1 VEGVVAQAPT
11 IRSLIMAKKTT
22 SPSVSVALATYN
34 GELFLREQL
43 ESIQGQ
49 SVLPQEIVISDD
61 NSQDSTVA
69 LVGEVLTPAWCDSQ
83 GVAIRVIQNQK
94 ALGPGKNFE
103 QAILACS
110 SDLVVLADQDD
121 LWHGNK
127 VERLVT
133 EFAEKPEVLLV
144 HSDAR
149 LVDSAGQPVGMRL
162 TEGIG
167 FSVEELEILASGH
180 SLPAFIK
187 RNLATGA
194 TMMFRRELA
203 DIAFPLPSGEL
214 HDGWLALT
222 ASLLDGVVFVPE
234 ELIDYRQH
242 GGNQIGGKPLGPADS
257 IVAVLKSWRELTDV
271 LAQRNKDILALVGRM
286 GGRVSPR
293 NREIVESRLRH
304 NEWRIGLPNSR
315 LLRMWPV
322 LGGVLAGRYRK
333 YGRVP
338 HDVLRDLVMP
348 PRDLLLG
355 FLRFMARKS

>member
-1 VEGVVAQAPT
+1 
-11 IRSLIMAKKTT
+11 MAKKTNGL
-22 SPSVSVALATYN
+22 SVSVALATYN
-34 GELFLREQL
+34 GERFLREQL

-61 NSQDSTVA
+61 TSQDSTVA

-83 GVAIRVIQNQK
+83 GVALRVIRNTK

-110 SDLVVLADQDD
+110 GDLVVLADQDD
-121 LWHGNK
+121 LWHQNK
-127 VERLVT
+127 VERLLA
-133 EFAEKPEVLLV
+133 EFVGKPQVLLV

-149 LVDSAGQPVGMRL
+149 LVDGAGQPLGMRL
-162 TEGIG
+162 SDGVG
-167 FSVEELEILASGH
+167 FSAEEFEILASGH
-180 SLPAFIK
+180 SLPALIK

-194 TMMFRRELA
+194 AMMFRRELA
-203 DIAFPLPSGEL
+203 NLAFPLPKGEL
-214 HDGWLALT
+214 HDGWLALA

-242 GGNQIGGKPLGPADS
+242 GKNEIGGEPKDARAVVETLLGS
-257 IVAVLKSWRELTDV
+257 WVVLRSRLSQKNSDTTL
-271 LAQRNKDILALVGRM
+271 LVERM
-286 GGRVSPR
+286 GDRVSQR
-293 NREIVESRLRH
+293 NREIIDSRLRH
-304 NEWRIGLPNSR
+304 NEWRIGLPKSR
-315 LLRMWPV
+315 LLRVWPV
-322 LGGVLAGRYRK
+322 LAGVLAGRYHK

-355 FLRFMARKS
+355 FLRFLVRKS